1 MTDVPPDAKM
11 GHPFV
16 HLRKRDGE
24 VVCEGRAHYLGGRKI
39 PPAEGDRPDGC
50 YLEWSWDGASL
61 TVESAPW
68 GFVPCYYFATR
79 DEICVSTR
87 IDVVLAR
94 RGAATLDD
102 TAIAV
107 FLRLGFFLGDDT
119 PFSGVYAAPRSGR
132 FAWRPGAGLEIAPAE
147 APPQPEETTLEAAI
161 EEYGDRFADAVRRR
175 LPAADTVLPLSG
187 GRDSRHI
194 LLELDRQGAPPRE
207 ALSALLFPPRND
219 EDTLVA
225 ARLAAAVGVPF
236 RTVAQPRWP
245 LRSWL
250 EKNRFTSY
258 CSDEHH
264 WVIALSDAIVTGVPG
279 VWDGIAGDNLSE
291 SRFPNQ
297 ETQKL
302 YRRRDTAEVA
312 RRIIRRWSG
321 VEEAVTAALSPT
333 ARARF
338 ALEKAQGRLEAELA
352 QYVDG
357 PNPLGSFYL
366 FNRTRREIALSP
378 FAILGR
384 CGPPLCPYLDRAV
397 SSYLRRM
404 PADFLAR
411 ERLHSA
417 TIAAR
422 YPRYASIP
430 YAGEAPARPDPGHW
444 RRLSAQLLGVLAP
457 RARSPQIRGAW
468 VLSRLARG
476 LLLGREDVLW
486 WHPLLVQ
493 WLTEVDSFAPSG
505 RSALNL
511 EEHGTM
517 SSKWI
522 R

>member
-1 MTDVPPDAKM
+1 MTDVPPDAQM

-39 PPAEGDRPDGC
+39 PPAEGYRPDGC

-132 FAWRPGAGLEIAPAE
+132 FAWRPGTGLEIAPAE

-161 EEYGDRFADAVRRR
+161 DEYGDRFADAVRRR

-207 ALSALLFPPRND
+207 ALSVPMFPPRNN
-219 EDTLVA
+219 EDTVVA
-225 ARLAAAVGVPF
+225 GQLAAVTGIHFRAVP
-236 RTVAQPRWP
+236 QPRWP
-245 LRSWL
+245 LGSWI
-250 EKNRFTSY
+250 EKNQRTSY

-264 WVIALSDAIVTGVPG
+264 WAIALGDAIGGAAG

-291 SRFPNQ
+291 SRFLNE
-297 ETQKL
+297 ETRNL
-302 YRRRDTAEVA
+302 YGRGDLGAVA
-312 RRIIRRWSG
+312 DRLIRRWRGDEAG
-321 VEEAVTAALSPT
+321 VNAALSPA

-338 ALEKAQGRLEAELA
+338 ALGKAESRVEAEVA
-352 QYVDG
+352 RYVDWH
-357 PNPLGSFYL
+357 NPLGSFYL
-366 FNRTRREIALSP
+366 FNRTRREIALST

-384 CGPPLCPYLDRAV
+384 CGPALCPYLDRAV
-397 SSYLRRM
+397 SSYLMRL

-411 ERLHSA
+411 QRLHSA

-422 YPRYASIP
+422 YPRFASVP
-430 YAGEAPARPDPGHW
+430 YAGDAPAAAAAGYW
-444 RRLSAQLLGVLAP
+444 RRLSAQLLLALL
-457 RARSPQIRGAW
+457 ARSRSPHIRGAW
-468 VLSRLARG
+468 AASRLARNA
-476 LLLGREDVLW
+476 LLGRAEALW
-486 WHPLLVQ
+486 WRPLMLQ
-493 WLTEVDSFAPSG
+493 WLTQVAAAASD
-505 RSALNL
+505 
-511 EEHGTM
+511 
-517 SSKWI
+517 
-522 R
+522 